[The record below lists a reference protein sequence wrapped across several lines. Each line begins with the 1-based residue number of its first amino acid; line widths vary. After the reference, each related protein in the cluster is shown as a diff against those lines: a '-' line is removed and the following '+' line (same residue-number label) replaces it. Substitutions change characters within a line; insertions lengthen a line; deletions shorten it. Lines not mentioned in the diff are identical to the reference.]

1 MNSGRFS
8 LWESRSLYDVSKSE
22 GARYSDVNEVTH
34 MGRQRV

>member
-1 MNSGRFS
+1 MNSVRFS
-8 LWESRSLYDVSKSE
+8 LWECWSLCNVSKSE